1 MAQNYN
7 GCYNAEVEHCIENI
21 GNDVYASDFIS
32 RPYAAC
38 PVCKVGDLY
47 WMLAGQTHDDS

>member
-32 RPYAAC
+32 RPHAAC

-47 WMLAGQTHDDS
+47 WMDARETNA